1 MRRNTMTIEKKIAY
15 KEGAEKVKFLAD
27 LKTRFEK
34 AKEGGF
40 KGNIREFIL
49 KEKYRDILGEAGYA
63 GGGSTNKPNGL
74 TTITL
79 DDWLESVDPGGWA
92 SEEDKPMKVSFKFG
106 ANSQQEEDLIGG
118 HVDDWT
124 NAINKG
130 DLDPSVNF
138 MQYLDMILGKSGED
152 RGGIVSIVPTMIS

>member
-1 MRRNTMTIEKKIAY
+1 MTIEKKISY
-15 KEGAEKVKFLAD
+15 KEGAEKAKFLAD

-49 KEKYRDILGEAGYA
+49 KEKYRDILGGAGYA
-63 GGGSTNKPNGL
+63 KGGSTNKPNGL

-92 SEEDKPMKVSFKFG
+92 SEEDKPMKVSFKYG
-106 ANSQQEEDLIGG
+106 ANSQHEEDLIGG
-118 HVDDWT
+118 HVDDWM
-124 NAINKG
+124 NGINKG
-130 DLDPSVNF
+130 DLDPSTSF
-138 MQYLDMILGKSGED
+138 MQYLDMILSKSGDD
-152 RGGIVSIVPTMIS
+152 RGGIVSIVPTMVS

>member
-1 MRRNTMTIEKKIAY
+1 MTIEKKINY
-15 KEGAEKVKFLAD
+15 KEGAEKIKFLAD

-49 KEKYRDILGEAGYA
+49 KEKYKDILGEAGYA

-106 ANSQQEEDLIGG
+106 ATSQSEEDLIGG
-118 HVDDWT
+118 HIDDWT
-124 NAINKG
+124 NAINNG
-130 DLDPSVNF
+130 DLDPSVDF
-138 MQYLDMILGKSGED
+138 MKYINMILGRDSVS
-152 RGGIVSIVPTMIS
+152 RGGIVSIVPTL

>member
-1 MRRNTMTIEKKIAY
+1 MTIEKKIAY

-152 RGGIVSIVPTMIS
+152 RGGIVSIVPTMVS

>member
-1 MRRNTMTIEKKIAY
+1 MTIEKKIAY

-92 SEEDKPMKVSFKFG
+92 SEEDKPM
-106 ANSQQEEDLIGG
+106 
-118 HVDDWT
+118 
-124 NAINKG
+124 
-130 DLDPSVNF
+130 
-138 MQYLDMILGKSGED
+138 
-152 RGGIVSIVPTMIS
+152 

>member
-1 MRRNTMTIEKKIAY
+1 MTIEKKINY

-27 LKTRFEK
+27 LKARYDK

-49 KEKYRDILGEAGYA
+49 KEKYKDILGEAGYA
-63 GGGSTNKPNGL
+63 KGGSTNKPNGL

-79 DDWLESVDPGGWA
+79 DDWLQSIDPGGWA

-106 ANSQQEEDLIGG
+106 ATSQKEEDLIGG

-130 DLDPSVNF
+130 QLDPAVSF
-138 MQYLDMILGKSGED
+138 MQYINMILGRDSVS
-152 RGGIVSIVPTMIS
+152 RGGIISVI

>member
-1 MRRNTMTIEKKIAY
+1 MTIEKKINY

-49 KEKYRDILGEAGYA
+49 KEKYKDILGEAGYA
-63 GGGSTNKPNGL
+63 KGGPTNKPNGL
-74 TTITL
+74 TTISL
-79 DDWLESVDPGGWA
+79 DDWLESIDPGGWA
-92 SEEDKPMKVSFKFG
+92 TEEDKPMKVSFKFG
-106 ANSQQEEDLIGG
+106 ATSQSEEDLIGG
-118 HVDDWT
+118 HIDDWT

-130 DLDPSVNF
+130 DLDPSVDF
-138 MQYLDMILGKSGED
+138 MKYINMILGRDSVS
-152 RGGIVSIVPTMIS
+152 RGGIVSIVPTL

>member
-1 MRRNTMTIEKKIAY
+1 MTIEKKIIY

-27 LKTRFEK
+27 LKARFEK

-49 KEKYRDILGEAGYA
+49 KEKYKDILGEAGYA
-63 GGGSTNKPNGL
+63 KGGPTNRPNGL
-74 TTITL
+74 TTISL
-79 DDWLESVDPGGWA
+79 DDWLESIDPGGWA
-92 SEEDKPMKVSFKFG
+92 SEEDKPVKVSFKYG
-106 ANSQQEEDLIGG
+106 ATSQSEEDLIGG

-130 DLDPSVNF
+130 DLDPSVDF
-138 MQYLDMILGKSGED
+138 MQYINMILGRDSVS
-152 RGGIVSIVPTMIS
+152 RGGIVSIVPTL